1 LQKLV
6 ALAPSTFQAFAYLK
20 TLFIKRRQ
28 LSKNTTPVP
37 QVTPT
42 RAAGGQ
48 AG

>member
-1 LQKLV
+1 M
-6 ALAPSTFQAFAYLK
+6 ALSPSTFQAFGYLK
-20 TLFIKRRQ
+20 TLFTKRRQ
-28 LSKNTTPVP
+28 LSKNTAPVP